1 MYPHFTNCFLSW
13 FAWWGWM
20 KEEKDVLY
28 YLVEGFLGCSHCFIY
43 ALPHQAS
50 SKAETCSVDTL
61 WGDGAK
67 VVTSLTIYHCKSHVA
82 PTLPPLPP
90 SPFELLPMS
99 TTKKWQQLK

>member
-20 KEEKDVLY
+20 KEEKDVLH

-61 WGDGAK
+61 CGGMERRL
-67 VVTSLTIYHCKSHVA
+67 SLH
-82 PTLPPLPP
+82 
-90 SPFELLPMS
+90 
-99 TTKKWQQLK
+99 